1 MPQEDNRGWCW
12 NVNGE
17 GFLDADSREEA
28 ITEALFTLV
37 RDGWLEKDTGFLKVD
52 LGRQGE
58 PATHAKFAG
67 DLSSIIGARLL
78 DDPPEGA
85 EHPHTPEQAARLD
98 EMIQATVAQWEKQ
111 EGIDLG
117 WYDVVERETVIAK
130 VWCEDGRLEHWEETY
145 SGTVSV
151 DAAHTTVCGLDAQ
164 IAGGGAVLFDCPLPI
179 SALAE
184 LSVEYPG
191 HVFDTGLAHAY
202 GVRFFFAFEVVANE
216 HREQVARKLE
226 QRWSDPIERWP
237 RGTSTGKS
245 SMTLYKT
252 LREARRPREVHI
264 PHDAADLFRC
274 LEMLD
279 VCGFWSR
286 RTILP
291 GYLPEWQG
299 LLTNRMRALWRA
311 GAKEAVAELF
321 KEWRDR
327 DKEGVAAS
335 SS

>member
-1 MPQEDNRGWCW
+1 MAQEDNKGWCW
-12 NVNGE
+12 RLNDE
-17 GFLDADSREEA
+17 GFLAAESREEA
-28 ITEALFTLV
+28 ITDALEDAWFDEGVGILDV
-37 RDGWLEKDTGFLKVD
+37 EI
-52 LGRQGE
+52 GRQGK
-58 PATHAKFAG
+58 PYTHARFAG
-67 DLSSIIGARLL
+67 DLSEIIEERLL
-78 DDPPEGA
+78 DHSPEYT
-85 EHPHTPEQAARLD
+85 EHTCTREQAARLD

-111 EGIDLG
+111 EGINLG
-117 WYDVVERETVIAK
+117 WFPVVERETVIAK

-151 DAAHTTVCGLDAQ
+151 DAVHTTVCGLDAQ
-164 IAGGGAVLFDCPLPI
+164 IAGGAVLFDCPLPI
-179 SALAE
+179 GVLAE
-184 LSVEYPG
+184 LGERYPG
-191 HVFDTGLAHAY
+191 HVLDTGLAHAY
-202 GVRFFFAFEVVANE
+202 GVRFFFAFEAVANE
-216 HREQVARKLE
+216 HREQVAQRLE
-226 QRWSDPIERWP
+226 KRWSDPIERWP

-299 LLTNRMRALWRA
+299 LLTERMRMLWRA
-311 GAKEAVAELF
+311 GAKETVAQLF